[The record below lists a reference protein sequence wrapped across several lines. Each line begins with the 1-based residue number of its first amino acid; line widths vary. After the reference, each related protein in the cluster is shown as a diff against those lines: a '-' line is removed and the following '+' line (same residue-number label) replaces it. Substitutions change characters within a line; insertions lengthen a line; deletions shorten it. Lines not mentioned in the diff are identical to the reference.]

1 MEGES
6 KTREIKNKTKK
17 AEPNEGSVTDVSDVL
32 PPVWVRRALQIY
44 NGYKR
49 LILDGRYSFLFYFRL
64 FLAVLYFAYSN
75 FK

>member
-6 KTREIKNKTKK
+6 KTCEIKNKTKK
-17 AEPNEGSVTDVSDVL
+17 AEFNEGNITNVSDVL
-32 PPVWVRRALQIY
+32 PPVWVRRTLQIY

-64 FLAVLYFAYSN
+64 FLAVVYFAYAN

>member
-6 KTREIKNKTKK
+6 KTRETKKKTKK
-17 AEPNEGSVTDVSDVL
+17 NNSDERCVADAGDVL
-32 PPVWVRRALQIY
+32 PAIWLRCFIQIY

-49 LILDGRYSFLFYFRL
+49 LILDGRHSFLFYFRL
-64 FLAVLYFAYSN
+64 FLAVIYYAYTN